1 MYYLLLMLYFA
12 GLLFRD
18 LYSKCREQ
26 FLVSSDLA
34 LRAQLTE
41 FLDHKLVKMKRTL
54 DGSENLVIPIENV
67 LLQQF
72 LEQQESWQSYLKPFT
87 HRISCSVNMNT
98 NKILFV
104 LSICIFFIT
113 KYLTSLQNNTF
124 RFNFAVIKTLNE
136 TKK

>member
-1 MYYLLLMLYFA
+1 
-12 GLLFRD
+12 
-18 LYSKCREQ
+18 
-26 FLVSSDLA
+26 
-34 LRAQLTE
+34 
-41 FLDHKLVKMKRTL
+41 MKRTL

-72 LEQQESWQSYLKPFT
+72 LEQQESWQSYHKPFT
-87 HRISCSVNMNT
+87 HRISCSVNMIT